1 MECTSI
7 FLETEDNSS
16 RTWRSITSED
26 AFKLVGLHAE
36 KFGITR
42 ISNITNLDILGI
54 PVYMCMRPRGRS
66 VSVSAGKG
74 ITHIDAIMSAAMES
88 IEMDAAERVKPNE
101 AVHAAFA
108 QLPTANRIPF
118 ELLPVISTSNFTPST
133 QAAWLKAYTY
143 DDNILYYLPFESI
156 SMDARIV
163 TSGFS
168 TFAWGSNGLASSLER
183 SEAILSAIYEVIER
197 DSIACWMDYHTKYP
211 HAKLFRID
219 LPTIPFTSSLEL
231 IEAVVSSGL
240 KLYLI
245 QLRNE
250 LNMPVFV
257 CHLLNGLDQ
266 ANTTATGYGCH
277 HDTEIALNRAITEA
291 AQSRACFIA
300 GSREDILKAK
310 FRTTNYHD
318 VNTYFANFIPE
329 DLHIEPAKPSSTILA
344 INLILER
351 FRSLNWH
358 APIVYDYPNCEP
370 FSVVRVICP
379 NLMPYSFSGMS
390 ISHPRSHYFNPPRS
404 SFQRFCESIL

>member
-1 MECTSI
+1 
-7 FLETEDNSS
+7 
-16 RTWRSITSED
+16 
-26 AFKLVGLHAE
+26 
-36 KFGITR
+36 
-42 ISNITNLDILGI
+42 
-54 PVYMCMRPRGRS
+54 
-66 VSVSAGKG
+66 
-74 ITHIDAIMSAAMES
+74 MES
-88 IEMDAAERVKPNE
+88 IEMDVAERVKPNE

-143 DDNILYYLPFESI
+143 DDNLLRYLPFQSI
-156 SMDARIV
+156 SMDASIV
-163 TSGFS
+163 TGGFS
-168 TFAWGSNGLASSLER
+168 AFAWGSNGLASSLER

-197 DSIACWMDYHTKYP
+197 DSIACWMHYHAKYP
-211 HAKLFRID
+211 NAKLFRID
-219 LPTIPFTSSLEL
+219 LSTVPFTSSLEL
-231 IEAVVSSGL
+231 IEAVVNSGL

-310 FRTTNYHD
+310 FRTTSYQD
-318 VNTYFANFIPE
+318 VNTYFENFIPD
-329 DLHIEPAKPSSTILA
+329 DLHIEPGKFHSTKLA
-344 INLILER
+344 LNLILDR

-358 APIVYDYPNCEP
+358 APIVYDYPNSEP

-390 ISHPRSHYFNPPRS
+390 ISHPRKNNFNPPRS
-404 SFQRFCESIL
+404 SFQRFCESTL